1 MRAVHEDGNK
11 TVRHVFIIMAISMP
25 FVIGTISLADNYSD
39 TVYANY
45 LDGSERSYT
54 KLGRS
59 YLEDLVSKSREIDS
73 IQYRL
78 TANTAREG
86 PKELDFTQ
94 KGEMIMISGTIMGPD
109 TSSIIF
115 DKNKNVAYLHEP
127 MQDSASKID
136 VNEGAVEL
144 MWASLEL
151 RSEKILDKD
160 PTIVASDT
168 IDGEE
173 CLVVEYSD
181 GESQGKMW
189 ISKEHGIPL
198 RVEPGETSIDLK
210 YWEVRSIDLNELPE
224 EAFTITEDMKTVE
237 VPNTISR

>member
-1 MRAVHEDGNK
+1 MCDSNLMDSKTKTFESLIESIEKNEEINLDTKDVLYKSLFENSNLSFFEKAYSLGKNFESFEDSKKISYINDLIYGLYKNLPYEQFNK
-11 TVRHVFIIMAISMP
+11 T
-25 FVIGTISLADNYSD
+25 IGKLWLENSL
-39 TVYANY
+39 
-45 LDGSERSYT
+45 
-54 KLGRS
+54 
-59 YLEDLVSKSREIDS
+59 
-73 IQYRL
+73 
-78 TANTAREG
+78 
-86 PKELDFTQ
+86 
-94 KGEMIMISGTIMGPD
+94 GE
-109 TSSIIF
+109 
-115 DKNKNVAYLHEP
+115 NL
-127 MQDSASKID
+127 
-136 VNEGAVEL
+136 
-144 MWASLEL
+144 
-151 RSEKILDKD
+151 EKILDKD